1 MTYDRELADGVR
13 AAFATQPGLSEKAM
27 FGGLAFLVSGAMA
40 VAVTGR
46 GGLMVR
52 CDPALAGELVA
63 ADGVDRM
70 VMRGR
75 ELAGWLLVR
84 PDLLDDD
91 EALRRWVGIGRDGAA
106 AAGVSSPAGSARGTA
121 RAPRR
126 GAPRTPRTRR
136 ASSTG

>member
-27 FGGLAFLVSGAMA
+27 FGGLAFLVDGAMA
-40 VAVTGR
+40 VAVAGQD
-46 GGLMVR
+46 GLMVR

-63 ADGVDRM
+63 AHGVDRM

-75 ELAGWLLVR
+75 ELDGWLLVR
-84 PDLLDDD
+84 PDVLDD
-91 EALRRWVGIGRDGAA
+91 EALRRWVGIGRAGAA
-106 AAGVSSPAGSARGTA
+106 AAGVSSPAGSAPGTA

-126 GAPRTPRTRR
+126 GAPRTPPTRR